1 MSGIRGDEA
10 VILNHSH
17 ARPHP
22 QISERRHHLPLQF
35 ASGSATCR
43 CDSRR
48 RHVDDADVSRRASW
62 PTGRSALPIFLW
74 LLLCLGPAVA
84 RADNYEAQ
92 FNKWFAA
99 QTNMQTWSAD
109 FIQTRT
115 LMALAT
121 PLKSSGKVWVKPG
134 QFRWELG
141 QPPQT
146 IVVRNPDEL
155 LILYPRFKRAEIYA
169 LDKIPPGPLKDAMS
183 LLDVSVPRSRAA
195 MEEHFELLS
204 ATITNSIL
212 QMTLQPKSP
221 SARQFIGAVVM
232 GFHTNDY
239 VIAASQ
245 MNFSDG
251 STLRNDF
258 TNVAFNQPMDP
269 KLFETNLPS
278 DYTVVSPMNQ

>member
-1 MSGIRGDEA
+1 MVSIYAYLAKGGKKSSSGRKSALAGI
-10 VILNHSH
+10 
-17 ARPHP
+17 
-22 QISERRHHLPLQF
+22 LPL
-35 ASGSATCR
+35 C
-43 CDSRR
+43 
-48 RHVDDADVSRRASW
+48 
-62 PTGRSALPIFLW
+62 LL
-74 LLLCLGPAVA
+74 LLLCLAPAAV
-84 RADNYEAQ
+84 RADDYEAQ
-92 FNKWFAA
+92 FNEWFAA

-109 FIQTRT
+109 FIQTRS
-115 LMALAT
+115 LMALST
-121 PLKSSGKVWVKPG
+121 PLKSSGNVWVEPG
-134 QFRWELG
+134 KFRWELG
-141 QPPQT
+141 HPPQT
-146 IVVRNPDEL
+146 IVIRNPNSL

-169 LDKIPPGPLKDAMS
+169 LDKIPPGPLKDAMA

-195 MEEHFELLS
+195 LEEHFQLLS

-258 TNVAFNQPMDP
+258 TNVVFNQAMDP

-278 DYTVVSPMNQ
+278 DYTVVAPLNP

>member
-1 MSGIRGDEA
+1 MSSKQGDEA
-10 VILNHSH
+10 LTQNRFH
-17 ARPHP
+17 AYRHPRP
-22 QISERRHHLPLQF
+22 QICDLGF
-35 ASGSATCR
+35 ASGSAACR
-43 CDSRR
+43 CDSPVNWR
-48 RHVDDADVSRRASW
+48 V
-62 PTGRSALPIFLW
+62 TLYCCLW
-74 LLLCLGPAVA
+74 LLLCLAPAVV
-84 RADNYEAQ
+84 RADDYEAQ

-109 FIQTRT
+109 FIQTRS
-115 LMALAT
+115 LMALSM
-121 PLKSSGKVWVKPG
+121 PLKSSGRVWVEPG
-134 QFRWELG
+134 KFRWELG
-141 QPPQT
+141 HPPQT
-146 IVVRNPDEL
+146 IVIRNPDAL

-169 LDKIPPGPLKDAMS
+169 LDKIPPGPLKDAMA

-195 MEEHFELLS
+195 LEEHFQLLA

-212 QMTLQPKSP
+212 QMTLQPKSS
-221 SARQFIGAVVM
+221 SARQFIGTVVM

-258 TNVAFNQPMDP
+258 TNVVFNQVMDP

-278 DYTVVSPMNQ
+278 DYTVVAPLNP